1 MSVGGRNTI
10 TTLSLGHDDD
20 GDIAAGAGA
29 GDAMLM
35 QGPIRCLC
43 LHALCLWSLAD
54 DQSENAIVSLRRIY
68 QTLGQ
73 PRFIADEIKAVDKI
87 LSGGKH
93 PDLTYV
99 IFEIGVAPIRKEVR
113 LDIPLFDQ
121 ELPYVT
127 AEFPRLENRGHPL
140 TCAVVIGKNKIDAM
154 VICEMDAVIG
164 RDFQSELP
172 GIITRTLSSAI
183 LKATATKQF
192 SDKAGDIG
200 TVAGTMYQIFST
212 QADLRTWT
220 SLPKSFA
227 VARVKTPSDRRLTL
241 FVGPQK
247 NEVTVNKGEVNVV
260 YLKGFAHG
268 APLKIHQFR
277 LK

>member
-1 MSVGGRNTI
+1 MK
-10 TTLSLGHDDD
+10 
-20 GDIAAGAGA
+20 
-29 GDAMLM
+29 
-35 QGPIRCLC
+35 LC
-43 LHALCLWSLAD
+43 LHEQRAVTSNQGSSAERRAGCA
-54 DQSENAIVSLRRIY
+54 VRLRRAW
-68 QTLGQ
+68 LL
-73 PRFIADEIKAVDKI
+73 AAN
-87 LSGGKH
+87 
-93 PDLTYV
+93 
-99 IFEIGVAPIRKEVR
+99 
-113 LDIPLFDQ
+113 
-121 ELPYVT
+121 
-127 AEFPRLENRGHPL
+127 FP
-140 TCAVVIGKNKIDAM
+140 TAVVIGKNKSDAM

-172 GIITRTLSSAI
+172 GIITRTLSSAV
-183 LKATATKQF
+183 LKATATKQL

-227 VARVKTPSDRRLTL
+227 VARIKTPSDRKLTL